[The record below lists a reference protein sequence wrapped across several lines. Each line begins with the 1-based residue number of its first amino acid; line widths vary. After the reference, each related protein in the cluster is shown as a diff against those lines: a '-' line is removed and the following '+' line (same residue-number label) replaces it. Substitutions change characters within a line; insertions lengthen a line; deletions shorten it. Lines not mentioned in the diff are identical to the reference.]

1 MCHLTCATTSP
12 AQPPNLRNHLTRW
25 TAPFALHHIWSDGW
39 NTPCMATRIRQ
50 PKGVVTLAMV
60 EMWERFSFYGMV
72 AILVLYLIQPEN
84 GPWPPGPGQGFTEAD
99 AAALFGSYSAL
110 VLAAPLIG
118 GWIGD
123 RLIGPRRALV
133 VGALLIAF
141 GHFVLLIPSIALFWG
156 GLIVIATG
164 TGLLKPNISAVL
176 GALYTPG
183 DGRRDGGFSL
193 FYLGINAG
201 AFTAPLIC
209 GWIATTYS
217 WRAAFSIAG
226 FGMLLGLLQYALAH
240 RRLGTAGLAVPR
252 PASAQQRQRL
262 ALVAIAAL
270 TLIVAAFSLAIFIAG
285 FSAAVVS
292 AVVSLVIIVA
302 SVIAFRTLLN
312 KTHGI
317 PNDQRHIKA
326 FLILFLASVTYFVLS
341 SQAGSTITE
350 FTQDWIDRS
359 VGAFTIPTSW
369 LTSLNPILVVM
380 FAPIFAVLWT
390 RLANRAPTTP
400 TKVSLSLIGV
410 GLSFCVIA
418 LPGFRADEGQSSGLL
433 WILST
438 FLVLTWAE
446 LLIVPIALSVT
457 TELAPVGLT
466 GQLVGL
472 WYLAAAIGGSLG
484 GQVARLIQILGL
496 GGYFVTMGLLSI
508 AIGFV
513 FMRLRG
519 RWRQALEPIR

>member
-1 MCHLTCATTSP
+1 MTT
-12 AQPPNLRNHLTRW
+12 RV
-25 TAPFALHHIWSDGW
+25 
-39 NTPCMATRIRQ
+39 RQ
-50 PKGVVTLAMV
+50 PKGVLTLAMV

-72 AILVLYLIQPEN
+72 ALLVLYLIQPED
-84 GPWPPGPGQGFTEAD
+84 GQWPPGPGQGFTEAD

-118 GWIGD
+118 GWLGD
-123 RLIGPRRALV
+123 RLIGPRRALAIGGV
-133 VGALLIAF
+133 LIAL
-141 GHFVLLIPSIALFWG
+141 GHFVLLAPSFALFWI
-156 GLIVIATG
+156 GLIVIAAG

-176 GALYTPG
+176 GALYEPG
-183 DGRRDGGFSL
+183 DERRDGGFSL

-217 WRAAFSIAG
+217 WRVAFSIAG
-226 FGMLLGLLQYALAH
+226 FGMLLGLGQYALGH
-240 RRLGTAGLAVPR
+240 RRLGSAGAAVPR
-252 PASAQQRQRL
+252 PANNRERKRL
-262 ALVAIAAL
+262 ALIAL
-270 TLIVAAFSLAIFIAG
+270 VSLIVIACAFGTAITVAG

-302 SVIAFRTLLN
+302 STVVFRTLLTRT
-312 KTHGI
+312 KSAPIEH
-317 PNDQRHIKA
+317 RHIKA
-326 FLILFLASVTYFVLS
+326 FLVLFLASVTYFVLS

-369 LTSLNPILVVM
+369 LTSLNPVLVVM
-380 FAPIFAVLWT
+380 FAPIFAALWT
-390 RLANRAPTTP
+390 KLANRAPTTP

-410 GLSFCVIA
+410 GLSFWVIA
-418 LPGFRADEGQSSGLL
+418 LPGFRAEQGLSSGPL

-438 FLVLTWAE
+438 FLVITWAE

-466 GQLVGL
+466 GQLLGL
-472 WYLAAAIGGSLG
+472 WYLAAAIGGSIG
-484 GQVARLIQILGL
+484 GQIARLVEVLGL
-496 GGYFVTMGLLSI
+496 GGYFITIGLLSI
-508 AIGFV
+508 LIGAV
-513 FMRLRG
+513 FLRLRG
-519 RWRQALEPIR
+519 RWGLMLAPIR

>member
-1 MCHLTCATTSP
+1 M
-12 AQPPNLRNHLTRW
+12 
-25 TAPFALHHIWSDGW
+25 
-39 NTPCMATRIRQ
+39 
-50 PKGVVTLAMV
+50 
-60 EMWERFSFYGMV
+60 
-72 AILVLYLIQPEN
+72 
-84 GPWPPGPGQGFTEAD
+84 
-99 AAALFGSYSAL
+99 
-110 VLAAPLIG
+110 
-118 GWIGD
+118 
-123 RLIGPRRALV
+123 
-133 VGALLIAF
+133 
-141 GHFVLLIPSIALFWG
+141 
-156 GLIVIATG
+156 
-164 TGLLKPNISAVL
+164 
-176 GALYTPG
+176 
-183 DGRRDGGFSL
+183 
-193 FYLGINAG
+193 
-201 AFTAPLIC
+201 
-209 GWIATTYS
+209 
-217 WRAAFSIAG
+217 
-226 FGMLLGLLQYALAH
+226 
-240 RRLGTAGLAVPR
+240 
-252 PASAQQRQRL
+252 

>member
-1 MCHLTCATTSP
+1 
-12 AQPPNLRNHLTRW
+12 
-25 TAPFALHHIWSDGW
+25 
-39 NTPCMATRIRQ
+39 MATRVRQ
-50 PKGVVTLAMV
+50 PKGVLTLAMV

-72 AILVLYLIQPEN
+72 ALLVLYLIQPEN

-99 AAALFGSYSAL
+99 AAALFGTYSAL

-118 GWIGD
+118 GWLGD

-133 VGALLIAF
+133 IGALLIAI
-141 GHFVLLIPSIALFWG
+141 GHFVLLIPSLPLFWA
-156 GLIVIATG
+156 GLLVIAAG

-176 GALYTPG
+176 GDLYAPG
-183 DGRRDGGFSL
+183 DDRRDGGFSL

-226 FGMLLGLLQYALAH
+226 FGMLLGLLQYALGH
-240 RRLGTAGLAVPR
+240 RRLGSAGSRVPR
-252 PASAQQRQRL
+252 PAEAHERHRL
-262 ALVAIAAL
+262 LLIAFVALGLIAG
-270 TLIVAAFSLAIFIAG
+270 AFGLAIFLAG

-302 SVIAFRTLLN
+302 SIVVFRALLT
-312 KTHGI
+312 KTKTKPI
-317 PNDQRHIKA
+317 DQRHIKA
-326 FLILFLASVTYFVLS
+326 FLVLFLASAVYFVLS

-369 LTSLNPILVVM
+369 LTSLNPVLVVM
-380 FAPIFAVLWT
+380 FAPIFAALWT

-410 GLSFCVIA
+410 GLSFWVIA
-418 LPGFRADEGQSSGLL
+418 LPGFRADAGLSSGPL
-433 WILST
+433 WVLST

-472 WYLAAAIGGSLG
+472 WYLAAAIGGSIG
-484 GQVARLIQILGL
+484 GQIARLIEVLGI
-496 GGYFVTMGLLSI
+496 GAYFVSIGLLSI
-508 AIGFV
+508 FIGLV
-513 FMRLRG
+513 FMRIRG
-519 RWRQALEPIR
+519 RWAQALAPIR